1 MQNDFRSIRVEKDK
15 CGGRMVCMH
24 VCPTQ
29 AIRVI
34 GGKASILKDR
44 CIDCGECVRVCPHR
58 AIVPQTSSSG
68 DLSRFRYTIAL
79 PSPVLYSQFGKDIP
93 PASTLEGLKRIGF
106 DDSYDVACASEAVSI
121 AIQEYLDTSESPR
134 PVISPFCPAI
144 VRLVQIRYPNLLDN
158 LIPIESPMEIA
169 AREAKRLKMN
179 ELGLKEDEIGAI
191 YLTPCPAKMVAIKL
205 PPRKKHTFV
214 DGAIAISDIYP
225 SLLQALSHTPEVAT
239 GKEIRGLGLGWPIL
253 GGQESSL
260 RAEDSIA
267 IGGLNDVVRILDEVE
282 NGKLKDVQYIE
293 CHSCPTACVGGSLNV
308 ENPYIARGKV
318 LRMVSK
324 FGSKPCQDRE
334 KIRELYQKNYFSLV
348 GKIPASP
355 VEPLDQDVSKAIQKM
370 RRKQQ
375 IYDKLPKIDCGAC
388 GSPTCLTFAEDV
400 VTGAAAADDCMFT
413 AMKNFESI
421 SRGLLETLQKHS
433 QKVRSM
439 SGPKTE

>member
-1 MQNDFRSIRVEKDK
+1 MQDDFRSIRVEKDK

-24 VCPTQ
+24 VCPTL

-68 DLSRFRYTIAL
+68 DLSQFRYTIAL

-93 PASTLEGLKRIGF
+93 PASILDGLKRIGF

-121 AIQEYLDTSESPR
+121 AIQEYLDTGEGPR

-169 AREAKRLKMN
+169 AREAKRMKMN

-191 YLTPCPAKMVAIKL
+191 YLTPCPAKMVAIKF

-324 FGSKPCQDRE
+324 FGSKPCQDRD

-400 VTGAAAADDCMFT
+400 VTGAADADDCMFT

-421 SRGLLETLQKHS
+421 SRGLLQTLQKHS
-433 QKVRSM
+433 QKVRSIPG
-439 SGPKTE
+439 SKTE